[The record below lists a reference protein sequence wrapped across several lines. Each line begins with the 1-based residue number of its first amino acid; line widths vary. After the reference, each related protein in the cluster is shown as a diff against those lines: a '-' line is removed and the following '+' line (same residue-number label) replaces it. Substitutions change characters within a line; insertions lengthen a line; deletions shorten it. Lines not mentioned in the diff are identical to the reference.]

1 MQMTGV
7 VEHFVGQE
15 SALINSYLCL
25 RRPPPRSPLL
35 RLGNGLAGLSVQ
47 GSTMVCPVGAELGR
61 RRALCAVQNEN
72 CLLRSSRRD
81 VMPSFP

>member
-15 SALINSYLCL
+15 SALFDLYMC
-25 RRPPPRSPLL
+25 RRSRLM
-35 RLGNGLAGLSVQ
+35 RLGNGLAGLPAQ
-47 GSTMVCPVGAELGR
+47 GSAMVCPVGAELGR
-61 RRALCAVQNEN
+61 RRSLCALQNEN